1 VSIVRGHRRR
11 EPVSA
16 KANFAAH
23 EGRILVLQGGGAL
36 GAYQA
41 GVYAGL
47 DAAGFAPKWV
57 VGVSIGAINSA
68 LIAGNPPKRRIERLR
83 EFWTRV
89 SAQSPLVLP
98 AEMELMRPWV
108 NRMSAASAMVF
119 GISGFYQPR
128 PLPPY
133 LASQG
138 SMAAL
143 SFYDT
148 EPLRATLDELVD
160 FDLVNDGAIRLSLG
174 AVNVRTGE
182 SVYFDNKADTISA
195 SHVMAS
201 GALPPGFPPVEIDGE
216 YYWDGGIF
224 SNTPLHYVLQDL
236 RLNALVVQV
245 DLFNSRGELP
255 QNLDQVQERT
265 KDLQYQS
272 KLLVSHAR
280 IRELEALRTALGHVL
295 AKLPR
300 AMQSDP
306 EVRKLAAIS
315 QRGPL
320 SLVHLVNRH
329 DTKSSDF
336 KDYEFSRA
344 TVEDLWRAGHDDVRT
359 ALLHPERAKVTDF
372 GNGVRAYEL

>member
-1 VSIVRGHRRR
+1 MSMVRDHRKQ

-16 KANFAAH
+16 AANFTAH
-23 EGRILVLQGGGAL
+23 KHRILVLQGGGAL

-41 GVYAGL
+41 GVYEGL

-57 VGVSIGAINSA
+57 AGVSIGAINSA

-89 SAQSPLVLP
+89 SAQSPVVLP
-98 AEMELMRPWV
+98 AEMDMMRPWM

-119 GISGFYQPR
+119 GIAGFYQPR

-133 LASQG
+133 LAPQG

-182 SVYFDNKADTISA
+182 SVYFDNNADTISA

-216 YYWDGGIF
+216 YYWDGGIY
-224 SNTPLHYVLQDL
+224 SNTPLHYVLKDL
-236 RLNALVVQV
+236 SLNALVVQV
-245 DLFNSRGELP
+245 DLFNSEGELP

-306 EVRKLAAIS
+306 EVQKLAAVS

-344 TVEDLWRAGHDDVRT
+344 TVEDLWQAGRDDVRM
-359 ALLHPERAKVTDF
+359 ALMHPERAKVTDF
-372 GNGVRAYEL
+372 GNDVRAYEL

>member
-1 VSIVRGHRRR
+1 MSMVRDHRKQ

-16 KANFAAH
+16 AANFTAH
-23 EGRILVLQGGGAL
+23 KHRILVLQGGGAL

-41 GVYAGL
+41 GVYEGL

-57 VGVSIGAINSA
+57 AGVSIGAINSA

-89 SAQSPLVLP
+89 SAQSPVVLP
-98 AEMELMRPWV
+98 AGMDLMRPWM

-119 GISGFYQPR
+119 GIAGFYQPR

-133 LASQG
+133 LAPQG

-182 SVYFDNKADTISA
+182 SVYFDNNADTISA

-224 SNTPLHYVLQDL
+224 SNTPLQYVLHDPSL
-236 RLNALVVQV
+236 DALIVQV
-245 DLFNSRGELP
+245 DLFSSKGELP
-255 QNLDQVQERT
+255 QNLDQVQERA

-280 IRELEALRTALGHVL
+280 IRELEALRSALAHVV

-300 AMQSDP
+300 AMLSDP
-306 EVRKLAAIS
+306 EVQKLTAVS
-315 QRGPL
+315 RRGPL
-320 SLVHLVNRH
+320 SLVHLINRH

-336 KDYEFSRA
+336 KDFEFSRA
-344 TVEDLWRAGHDDVRT
+344 TVEDLWQAGHDDVRM
-359 ALLHPERAKVTDF
+359 ALMHPERAKVTDF
-372 GNGVRAYEL
+372 GNDVRAYEL